1 MRIRW
6 RLIWQWH
13 SNRPRVAVNRLATG
27 SISTAPAA
35 TTVNTAADW
44 DLTVT
49 LQAANSTNGDT
60 ITLDAMTVVL
70 F

>member
-1 MRIRW
+1 MCDDHEAEMELMKQEVRDS
-6 RLIWQWH
+6 L
-13 SNRPRVAVNRLATG
+13 PE
-27 SISTAPAA
+27 
-35 TTVNTAADW
+35 DW
-44 DLTVT
+44 CQVT